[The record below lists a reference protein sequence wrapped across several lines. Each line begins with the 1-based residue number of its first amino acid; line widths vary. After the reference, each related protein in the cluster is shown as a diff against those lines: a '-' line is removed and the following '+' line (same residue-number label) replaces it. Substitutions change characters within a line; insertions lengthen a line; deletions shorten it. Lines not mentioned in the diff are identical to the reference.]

1 MQRGIIAAVAGAAFA
16 LGLCCGTVAAQTR
29 TIYIN
34 DNHGNQAVGTVIDG
48 NVFFHDNR
56 GNISVGTIRDG
67 NVFLNSNSGET
78 IFGTV
83 KNGNVFLTDR
93 SGITTGTIQNGN
105 IFLQNS
111 DGSITTGTYDS
122 SGNLSTST
130 TAPTTPTS
138 TQQTAAQNQAA
149 YDAGYA
155 MGNALGN
162 GIIVAV
168 EHRKLKAFCK
178 KNPTAVYVNRRTGY
192 YSGTLCPDAPLSA
205 AAQVTVNKICSN
217 APGARINVGLHIV
230 RCFTPPAEPNLKWAK
245 WEMDALRTDYKAQ
258 SKLHTLGID
267 QARSDW
273 TAWTDTYC
281 RLAGAKGSYKDL
293 DGKKQ
298 HCR

>member
-1 MQRGIIAAVAGAAFA
+1 MQRGIIAGVAGAAFT
-16 LGLCCGTVAAQTR
+16 LGLCCGSVAAQTR

-93 SGITTGTIQNGN
+93 SGITTGTVQNGN

-111 DGSITTGTYDS
+111 NGSITTGTYDS
-122 SGNLSTST
+122 SGNMFTSTSAPSTT
-130 TAPTTPTS
+130 TA
-138 TQQTAAQNQAA
+138 QQTTAQNQAA

-162 GIIVAV
+162 GIAAAV
-168 EHRKLKAFCK
+168 EHHRLKEFCRA
-178 KNPTAVYVNRRTGY
+178 NPTATYVTVRDGY
-192 YSGTLCPDAPLSA
+192 QFGTLCQDAPFSR
-205 AAQVTVNKICSN
+205 AQQESIDQVCRNNS
-217 APGARINVGLHIV
+217 GLETGIDLHKV
-230 RCFTPPAEPNLKWAK
+230 RCVTPPPEPNVKWAR
-245 WEMDALRTDYKAQ
+245 WEMDGLRRDYQAQ
-258 SKLHTLGID
+258 AAAHSPGMY
-267 QARSDW
+267 QAWADW
-273 TAWTDTYC
+273 TIWSAKYC
-281 RLAGAKGSYKDL
+281 RLAGARGSYKGL